1 VQKHLSVTN
10 HGYLGYAVVVN
21 KKFWDGLPADIRV
34 ALTKAIA
41 ESTKVA
47 DDVAFQDNQDALA
60 KVAASGKTTIYKPT
74 LAERFLL
81 KKAMMPVHKQM
92 ASRIGDETMQAIYKE
107 TNFDPSKL

>member
-1 VQKHLSVTN
+1 VQKHLSITN

-21 KKFWDGLPADIRV
+21 KKFWDGLPADIRT
-34 ALTKAIA
+34 ALTKAMA

-47 DDVAFQDNQDALA
+47 NDTAFQDNQDALA
-60 KVAASGKTTIYKPT
+60 KVKTSGKTTIYAPG

-81 KKAMMPVHKQM
+81 KKAMIPVHKQM
-92 ASRIGDETMQAIYKE
+92 ASRIGDETIQLIYKE